1 MPAELWQRLAPEKR
15 LLFEC
20 AQAILDD
27 LGTGAAVP
35 AADLCARL
43 GRPLTE
49 LVTALKLLRALELIE
64 VGPGA
69 TLRVVAVPADPIHVR
84 GPDGRWRWI
93 FVKRRIAS
101 SADFE
106 RAVWN

>member
-15 LLFEC
+15 VLFEC

-27 LGTGAAVP
+27 LGTGTLVP
-35 AADLCARL
+35 AADLCERL

-64 VGPGA
+64 IGPGA
-69 TLRVVAVPADPIHVR
+69 TLRVVAVPADPLHVR

-93 FVKRRIAS
+93 FCRRRIGE
-101 SADFE
+101 SAE
-106 RAVWN
+106 RDGAILN